1 VVGAGDE
8 LFVQLFGSQNRSMS
22 LMVNRD
28 GSVSFPELGPISV
41 AGLTFSAAKQSIE
54 SRVSRQLIGVRA
66 NVSMGE
72 TRSIRIF
79 VLGEA
84 KQPGSYTVSGL
95 ATMTSALFASGGV
108 KRIGSL
114 RNIQLKRQ
122 GRLVRQ
128 LDLYDLLIRGDTSDD
143 AKLLPGDV
151 IFIPP
156 AGATASVDGEVQRP
170 AVYELRQGEGVS
182 ELVEIAG
189 GLTAEADAGRASL
202 VHLDDNNRRIVVEV
216 DLRSQATGRSGVRN
230 GDVLRVSRL
239 RPQLDSGITLEGFV
253 HRPGPVAWRAGLR
266 LSDVISSVDEL
277 RPNADQHYL
286 LIRREGET
294 DRRVSVVSA
303 DLTAALAARGSEA
316 DIALAPRDR
325 ITVFDLAP
333 GRERIIQPLMD
344 ELRLQSEL
352 ARPTEIVRVNGKV
365 KVPGEYPL
373 ELGMRV
379 QDLLRAGG
387 NLDSAAYG
395 GKAELARYTVTPE
408 GVRQTELIEIDLAA
422 LRRGDRAANIL
433 LQPFD
438 YLLVKEAT
446 DWGVQESVLLK
457 GEVRFPGT
465 YPIRKGETLRQVL
478 ERAGGLTTRAFAQ
491 GSVFTRRDVK
501 ESEQKQ
507 LDRLSERLK
516 SDLASMSLQA
526 AVANQSGAS
535 QALATGQTLLAQLQ
549 SSKAVGRMVIDLPGV
564 MAGSTGGPR
573 DPELRDGDELIVP
586 MHRQEVTVIGE
597 VQSAT
602 SHLYRSA
609 LKRDD
614 YVNLS
619 GGATRRADRG
629 QIYVVRADGS
639 VASHRTSLF
648 SRNYESAIQPGD
660 TIVVPLNTE
669 RMPRLP
675 FWQAVTQI
683 VYNLAV
689 SVAAINSF

>member
-1 VVGAGDE
+1 
-8 LFVQLFGSQNRSMS
+8 
-22 LMVNRD
+22 MVNRD

-54 SRVSRQLIGVRA
+54 SRVSRHLIGVRA

-156 AGATASVDGEVQRP
+156 AGATVSVDGEVQRP
-170 AVYELRQGEGVS
+170 AVYELRQGENVG
-182 ELVEIAG
+182 ELVHIAG

-202 VHLDDNNRRIVVEV
+202 IHLDDNNRRIVVEV
-216 DLRSQATGRSGVRN
+216 DLRSQVTGRFGVRS

-239 RPQLDSGITLEGFV
+239 RPQLDSGVTLEGFV
-253 HRPGPVAWRAGLR
+253 HRPGPVAWRAELR

-277 RPNADQHYL
+277 KPNADQHYL
-286 LIRREGET
+286 LIRREDGT

-333 GRERIIQPLMD
+333 GRERIIQPLME

-373 ELGMRV
+373 ESGMRV
-379 QDLLRAGG
+379 RDLLRAGG

-422 LRRGDRAANIL
+422 LRSGDRAANIP

-526 AVANQSGAS
+526 AVANQAGAS

-602 SHLYRSA
+602 SHLYRPT
-609 LKRDD
+609 LKRAD

-639 VASHRTSLF
+639 VASHGTSLF
-648 SRNYESAIQPGD
+648 RRNYESAIQPGD